1 MPTFKPKNM
10 KKIIMSKKN
19 ITTLDSKH
27 KEIID
32 GFTVDKK
39 EQMPI
44 LQNEK
49 REICVKLKNINLTVD
64 ERLDLCDRLTDIK
77 KNISSLNKKEKE
89 YLLNN

>member
-32 GFTVDKK
+32 GFTVDKE

-77 KNISSLNKKEKE
+77 KNISSLKKK
-89 YLLNN
+89 